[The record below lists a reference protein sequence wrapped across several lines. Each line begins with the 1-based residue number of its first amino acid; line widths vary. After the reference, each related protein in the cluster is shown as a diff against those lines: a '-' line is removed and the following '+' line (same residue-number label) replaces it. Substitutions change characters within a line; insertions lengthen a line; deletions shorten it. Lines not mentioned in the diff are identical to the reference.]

1 MEEKK
6 FFDVFATL
14 TLTGERQK
22 LFEKVRIRRVSSNKD
37 RTLITVYIVSEL
49 SYSERRYIFR
59 RKRNTKTVF

>member
-37 RTLITVYIVSEL
+37 RTLITVYIVSDYLIQKEDI
-49 SYSERRYIFR
+49 YFVE
-59 RKRNTKTVF
+59 RNTKTVF